1 MSPGGSQVNPSPPLL
16 SEVLCTMWTHSVT
29 GDREAAPLTPRTPPP
44 PIKCRSPGLRNLGVG
59 PDCGRGWVGGLR
71 GVEMKRG

>member
-44 PIKCRSPGLRNLGVG
+44 HLLSAGVLASGTWELGLTV
-59 PDCGRGWVGGLR
+59 VGGGL
-71 GVEMKRG
+71 GG